1 MKDKV
6 ADIRLVGIDNGCVV
20 SVRAKNAEKLRNW
33 EKLNSPSA
41 KEDNRNSKRGD
52 NQNVRLEDTVGSR
65 KPNE

>member
-20 SVRAKNAEKLRNW
+20 SVRAKNAEKMRNW

-41 KEDNRNSKRGD
+41 NEGRKHSKRAD
-52 NQNVRLEDTVGSR
+52 NQFRR
-65 KPNE
+65 MK